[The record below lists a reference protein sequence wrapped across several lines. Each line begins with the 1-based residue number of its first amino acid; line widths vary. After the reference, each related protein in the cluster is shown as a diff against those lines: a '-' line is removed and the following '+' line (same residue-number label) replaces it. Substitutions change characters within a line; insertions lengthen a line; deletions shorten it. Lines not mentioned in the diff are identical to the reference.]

1 METEL
6 LRVVS
11 TENTGD
17 LRIINNG
24 ENSYLVNGEI
34 IVTEKENSSVRPLHC
49 SELDKK
55 LKLRNWHK
63 FDTKFITA
71 SGELYTRMYSKIR
84 PNSIIDVI
92 NTNPESE
99 DIEKY
104 SDYAFLSSDRDFND
118 LVNSLPDVNISE
130 DEIETLYE
138 KIFGA
143 MKEKEIS
150 FYSIQKEVI
159 DILDGSVVFDLIKYG
174 SAEYTDT
181 VSLGEVLRLPHAPT
195 EYGRIDLGIQY
206 TKLGEDGTFK
216 IYCKETTFTAF
227 TSIGGVIE
235 VNNLVGDLN
244 NEVQFE
250 LINEVIK
257 VSPLTNDISECII
270 SNCTLTYGRN

>member
-1 METEL
+1 
-6 LRVVS
+6 
-11 TENTGD
+11 
-17 LRIINNG
+17 
-24 ENSYLVNGEI
+24 
-34 IVTEKENSSVRPLHC
+34 VTERENSSVRPLHC

-92 NTNPESE
+92 NTDPESE

-104 SDYAFLSSDRDFND
+104 SDYAFLSSDRNFND
-118 LVNSLPDVNISE
+118 LVNSLLDVNISE

-195 EYGRIDLGIQY
+195 EYGSFDDF
-206 TKLGEDGTFK
+206 E
-216 IYCKETTFTAF
+216 IYSKFAHWWGGKAMLMHICLFGFIFGMVWA
-227 TSIGGVIE
+227 SIGMMFAV
-235 VNNLVGDLN
+235 
-244 NEVQFE
+244 
-250 LINEVIK
+250 LIPAI
-257 VSPLTNDISECII
+257 C
-270 SNCTLTYGRN
+270 

>member
-17 LRIINNG
+17 LRIINSG
-24 ENSYLVNGEI
+24 ENSYLVNGEL
-34 IVTEKENSSVRPLHC
+34 IVTERDKSSDRPLHC

-63 FDTKFITA
+63 FDTKFISTT
-71 SGELYTRMYSKIR
+71 GELYSRMYSKIQ
-84 PNSIIDVI
+84 PNDIIDII

-99 DIEKY
+99 DIEEY
-104 SDYAFLSSDRDFND
+104 SNYAFLNSDKNLEDLIND
-118 LVNSLPDVNISE
+118 KK
-130 DEIETLYE
+130 DEIEILYE

-143 MKEKEIS
+143 MKEREIS

-181 VSLGEVLRLPHAPT
+181 VSLGEVLKLPHAPT

-206 TKLGEDGTFK
+206 TKLGDDDTFK

-227 TSIGGVIE
+227 TTIDGTLVINE
-235 VNNLVGDLN
+235 LVGDLD
-244 NEVQFE
+244 NEIQFE
-250 LINEVIK
+250 FINGVIK
-257 VSPLTNDISECII
+257 VSPLINDISECII